1 MIAKLTT
8 GNGFSGTLKY
18 DLRDGQLVE
27 KRGAVPEHVSVLD
40 AKDVCFDYD
49 EEGNMVLDVKQVAW
63 DFRQQA
69 MAYGGRNPI
78 EKPVYHWALAYHPND
93 NVSDEQM
100 LKDTEEFLDKM
111 GFGNTQYVVIAH
123 RDTDHPHVHV
133 IANIVDNDGKRIPT
147 YKMIDKAHK
156 EAARITKDRGYTWGE
171 KASKKTIENAHK
183 PHEKVR
189 MNIEPII
196 KKAVAESISFG
207 HLKQN
212 LAVHGITCKVKE
224 AKDGKRGGISFGYE
238 YDGQTHSYSG
248 SSVNRQLSFGYISKT
263 IAENEIASRTVTY
276 MIHSRTDASV
286 YYLGPQYTGA
296 YKVLEPLRQALVDRG
311 YMVSFEG
318 KEGYERDLR
327 MHDKYPDFRIG
338 RMRLED
344 DKVRFGKEKIFGDPE
359 KTAPAFVETPEVTPR
374 PTPQPEPQLKP
385 QPSHQP
391 HVKTIQELAKLK
403 NLKPGGQEST
413 KEAINKA
420 ELLDNDDNDKKKSKG
435 IRP

>member
-8 GNGFSGTLKY
+8 GNGFSGALKY
-18 DLRDGQLVE
+18 DLRDGKLME
-27 KRGAVPEHVSVLD
+27 MKGALPEQIRVLD

-49 EEGNMVLDVKQVAW
+49 DDGNMVLDVKQVAW

-69 MAYGGRNPI
+69 MGYKGLMPI
-78 EKPVYHWALAYHPND
+78 EKPVYHWALSYHPD
-93 NVSDEQM
+93 DDVTDEQM
-100 LKDTEEFLDKM
+100 LEDTEEFLDRM
-111 GFGNTQYVVIAH
+111 GFSNTQYVVTAH
-123 RDTDHPHVHV
+123 RDRENPHVHV
-133 IANIVDNDGKRIPT
+133 IANIVDNDAKRIST
-147 YKMIDKAHK
+147 YKMIDKAHQV
-156 EAARITKDRGYTWGE
+156 AADITKKRGYTWGE
-171 KASKKTIENAHK
+171 KATKKTVDKAHK

-189 MNIEPII
+189 MIIEPII
-196 KKAVAESISFG
+196 KEAVSKSISFD
-207 HLKQN
+207 HLKKN
-212 LAVHGITCKVKE
+212 LAFHGITCRVNE

-248 SSVNRQLSFGYISKT
+248 SSVNRQLSFAYINKS

-276 MIHSRTDASV
+276 IIHSSTDASV

-296 YKVLEPLRQALVDRG
+296 YKILEPLRQALVDRG
-311 YMVSFEG
+311 YMVSFES

-327 MHDKYPDFRIG
+327 MHKKYPDFRIG
-338 RMRLED
+338 RMRLQD
-344 DKVRFGKEKIFGDPE
+344 DKVRFGKEQIFGDPE
-359 KTAPAFVETPEVTPR
+359 ITAPAFAQTPEVAPR
-374 PTPQPEPQLKP
+374 PAPQPT
-385 QPSHQP
+385 HQP

-403 NLKPGGQEST
+403 NVKPGGQEST